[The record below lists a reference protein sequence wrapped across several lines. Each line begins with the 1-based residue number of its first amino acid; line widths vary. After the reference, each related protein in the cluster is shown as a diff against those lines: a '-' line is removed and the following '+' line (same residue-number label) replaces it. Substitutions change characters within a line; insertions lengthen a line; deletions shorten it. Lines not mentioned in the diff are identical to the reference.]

1 MSDMIAWIA
10 AEAERPEPK
19 PNTGFPWRRRK
30 DERTEEVPVQELPSH
45 QFGASSSPPVA
56 ESTKNVEPSAEETQK
71 VAQMVDA
78 CDEIL
83 EAYERERP
91 CRTRSSGY
99 GAVAALYR
107 EDGTRLTP
115 YALDQLSEIL
125 LKVGLLERVET
136 NAEIVVKGV

>member
-30 DERTEEVPVQELPSH
+30 DERTEEVPVQGLPSH

-71 VAQMVDA
+71 VAQMVDS

-83 EAYERERP
+83 EAYERERRIYRG
-91 CRTRSSGY
+91 RTVAMMRRY
-99 GAVAALYR
+99 GAPG
-107 EDGTRLTP
+107 D
-115 YALDQLSEIL
+115 
-125 LKVGLLERVET
+125 
-136 NAEIVVKGV
+136 VVVTGC